1 MKKITKY
8 RADDGT
14 EFNSEA
20 EAVNHD
26 ALCLEIKEVMSELP
40 KRPSNGCKFE
50 NGEGFIQH
58 QPHVFFGVRHAL
70 LAIGKRY
77 IELGWIDQAIKDRNI
92 HPSWVIR
99 LFDERC
105 PALSRAWYRIMCT
118 DKKLREWGQPYFAD
132 HPDEASG
139 KFEICTDQE
148 AESLYD

>member
-1 MKKITKY
+1 MKIITKY

-26 ALCLEIKEVMSELP
+26 ALCLEIKEVISDLP
-40 KRPSNGCKFE
+40 KRPSNGYKFE

-58 QPHVFFGVRHAL
+58 QPHVFWGVRDAL
-70 LAIGKRY
+70 IAIGKRY
-77 IELGWIDQAIKDRNI
+77 INYGWLDKTLKDRDI
-92 HPSWVIR
+92 HPSWVLR
-99 LFDERC
+99 LFDEQC

-139 KFEICTDQE
+139 KFEIYTKQE
-148 AESLYD
+148 AESLHD